1 MFINWLKELIGNGVQ
16 ICSHFVV
23 PLKSNL
29 DVQQAVLT
37 FLEVRDAAQSVR
49 KLVLAILVNLFPLC
63 SDS

>member
-1 MFINWLKELIGNGVQ
+1 VFINWLKELIGTGVL

-37 FLEVRDAAQSVR
+37 FLEVKDAAQSVR
-49 KLVLAILVNLFPLC
+49 
-63 SDS
+63 